1 MAMLLPSR
9 LLEVNSLFKVNF
21 FTTLKTASQPC
32 IGLARPIMILYCQ
45 KKPIEI
51 LGYATP
57 DPSDLISRECFAQP
71 CHKEKPSPGKSFL
84 SHTR

>member
-21 FTTLKTASQPC
+21 FTTLKTLSQPF

-45 KKPIEI
+45 KT
-51 LGYATP
+51 YRN
-57 DPSDLISRECFAQP
+57 SRVCYPLAGQYEFEDVGNGLKDAF
-71 CHKEKPSPGKSFL
+71 KFI
-84 SHTR
+84 RI